1 MYKLHISNNAALLK
15 TAKNNLDSS
24 PKNFVTSVE
33 TVYKYNR
40 GGHNENF

>member
-15 TAKNNLDSS
+15 TAKIIWTLHL
-24 PKNFVTSVE
+24 KNFVTSVE

>member
-24 PKNFVTSVE
+24 PKKFCYISR
-33 TVYKYNR
+33 NR
-40 GGHNENF
+40 I